1 MARTLFCGR
10 CDAGYLSVAGDV
22 PRQCPF
28 CSAFTV
34 WRTMAPVSDEPR
46 KAWELTPLDRR
57 LLHSFRIAS
66 EA

>member
-1 MARTLFCGR
+1 MARTLWCGR

-28 CSAFTV
+28 CQASPTV

-46 KAWELTPLDRR
+46 TAWELTHNDKRFL
-57 LLHSFRIAS
+57 AS
-66 EA
+66 IRVEA